1 MIEAPLESGLR
12 KSDEGTDADLMS
24 IYRGMNKNY
33 FNKSCQL
40 TLSSDQSSAAHSP
53 YYGTLHSARFTG
65 RSPDVPLIRNPCGEH
80 RLANPT
86 AQR

>member
-1 MIEAPLESGLR
+1 MI
-12 KSDEGTDADLMS
+12 S
-24 IYRGMNKNY
+24 IKII
-33 FNKSCQL
+33 QL